1 MTKQK
6 NEKDRRV
13 FLGLSQPP
21 LVSAVEWLVDQH
33 SNNDQL
39 DLSNQILVLPSGRAT
54 RRLMQLL
61 VTEADERG
69 LMFTPPTITTVG
81 HLPEY
86 LYAVEKEL
94 ATDLAQQIAW
104 SKALTQTP
112 PWELKEIVPHAE
124 NKKSLEDWQ
133 PIAQLI
139 SKLHRRLANDVW
151 SFYSIVRELKERKKK
166 FHELKRWEALEG
178 IQNRYYELLN
188 DVDLWDMQ
196 AARNVAVKRKLCST
210 DKQIIMIGAA
220 DLNRSTTG
228 MLQQVADN
236 VTIMIAAPL
245 KWADRFDEFGSL
257 VTEAWLD
264 VEIKIDDSKIRIVD
278 QTDDQAFAAAH
289 YVSELG
295 SEFSAD
301 QITIGIPDPSV
312 VPQIERS
319 LNAVGVQH
327 RNLKGRPLKDTAPVR
342 MMMAVKQYLDEQN
355 YETLATLVR
364 HPDVHR
370 WLCFKSK
377 QVKWLSDLDAYQVEN
392 LPAEIKIADKDPF
405 GDAAKTRARKPT
417 VAEHEQKYVE
427 AEASRIDRLNQI
439 HALIA
444 RLLKPLT
451 GKSRSIA
458 EWTKP
463 WSKVLT
469 TIYGGR
475 KMDRNDIA
483 DRQTVAACA
492 AIYEALGR
500 KQQVPD
506 KWKAKE
512 GASRSL
518 QLALEAASEGT
529 VIPPAIPDAIE
540 LAGWLDLPLDD
551 VPVMIVTGMNDEFVP
566 TSENGHLFL
575 PNSLCEDLGILD
587 NNRRFARDAYAITVI
602 GAVRKHVLFVSGR
615 RDLVGEPRKPSRL
628 LLADNDDLT
637 VARRAKAF
645 FGYSGKNDSRIWL
658 VDKGAEQPKQQQFYI
673 PMPQCTEPVNA
684 LSVTGFREFMKCP
697 YRFYLSKIMRLDA
710 IRDDLRELDGG
721 AFGTLAHDVLE
732 DFAKSDIRDSVD
744 AQRISDFLDERLNH
758 RFQMKY
764 NGSRL
769 PAVRI
774 QVEQLRLRLRKF
786 APLQAR
792 QAADGWKIVSAEEFK
807 LHTIEVDGQPF
818 TLRGTI
824 DRVDVH
830 PDRQQI
836 AIWDYKT
843 ADRGK
848 TPNEYHYAGKQWKDL
863 QLPLYRHLAKEIETI
878 KGMDLSNLQ
887 LGYVLLPREL
897 AKVGFSQAYWSAE
910 ELQAADEKAFEII
923 REIRTGRFWEPVAR
937 PPQFS
942 EAFAAICQDQIFEK
956 YYTDQLPVAASEV
969 SA

>member
-1 MTKQK
+1 MTKTK
-6 NEKDRRV
+6 SEKDRRV

-21 LVSAVEWLVDQH
+21 LVSAVQWLVDQH
-33 SNNDQL
+33 ANNGQL
-39 DLSNQILVLPSGRAT
+39 DLSKQILVLPSGRAT

-61 VTEADERG
+61 VAESDQRD
-69 LMFTPPTITTVG
+69 LLFTPPTITTVG
-81 HLPEY
+81 QLPEH
-86 LYAVEKEL
+86 LYVVEKEL

-104 SKALTQTP
+104 SKALRQTP

-124 NKKSLEDWQ
+124 KKKTLEDWQ

-151 SFYSIVRELKERKKK
+151 SFYSIVRELKARKKK
-166 FHELKRWEALEG
+166 FHELKRWEALQA

-188 DVDLWDMQ
+188 EVDLWDMQ
-196 AARNVAVKRKLCST
+196 AARNVAVKRELCST
-210 DKQIIMIGAA
+210 DRQIVMIAAA
-220 DLNRSTTG
+220 DLNRSTTK
-228 MLQQVADN
+228 MLEQVADK
-236 VTIMIAAPL
+236 VTVLVAAPL
-245 KWADRFDEFGSL
+245 KWADRFDLFGSL
-257 VTEAWLD
+257 VTEKWLD
-264 VEIKIDDSKIRIVD
+264 VEIKIDDAKLRIVD

-289 YVSELG
+289 YISELG
-295 SEFSAD
+295 DQFSAD

-312 VPQIERS
+312 VPQIQRS
-319 LNAVGVQH
+319 LNAIGLKH
-327 RNLKGRPLKDTAPVR
+327 RNLKGRPLKETAPVR
-342 MMMAVKQYLDEQN
+342 MMMAVKQYLDDQN
-355 YETLATLVR
+355 YESLATLVR
-364 HPDVHR
+364 HADVHR

-377 QVKWLSDLDAYQVEN
+377 NVKWLSDLDTYQVEN
-392 LPAEIKIADKDPF
+392 LPAEIQISDKNPF
-405 GDAAKTRARKPT
+405 GDSDRIRQRKSS
-417 VAEHEQKYVE
+417 VAPHEQKYVDE
-427 AEASRIDRLNQI
+427 DADRIDRLNQI
-439 HALIA
+439 HTLIA
-444 RLLKPLT
+444 YLLKPLT
-451 GKSRSIA
+451 GKPRSIA

-483 DRQTVAACA
+483 DRQTIAACA
-492 AIYEALGR
+492 EIYEALGR
-500 KQQVPD
+500 KQQVPN

-518 QLALEAASEGT
+518 QLALEAAAEGT
-529 VIPPAIPDAIE
+529 VVPPPVPDAVE

-551 VPVMIVTGMNDEFVP
+551 APVMIITGMNDEFVP

-602 GAVRKHVLFVSGR
+602 SSVREKVLFVSGR

-628 LLADNDDLT
+628 LLADNDNLT
-637 VARRAKAF
+637 VARRAQAF
-645 FGYSGKNDSRIWL
+645 FGYTGKNDSRIWL
-658 VDKGAEQPKQQQFYI
+658 VDKGAEQPKLQQFYI
-673 PMPQCTEPVNA
+673 PQPHCTETVNA
-684 LSVTGFREFMKCP
+684 LSVTGFREYMKCP
-697 YRFYLSKIMRLDA
+697 YRFYLSKIMRLDDS
-710 IRDDLRELDGG
+710 RDDSRELDGG

-732 DFAKSDIRDSVD
+732 DFATNEIRNSTD
-744 AQRISDFLDERLNH
+744 AQRISDFLDERLNQ
-758 RFQMKY
+758 RFQQKY
-764 NGSRL
+764 HGSRL

-774 QVEQLRLRLRKF
+774 QIEQLRLRLRAF
-786 APLQAR
+786 APLQAK
-792 QAADGWKIVSAEEFK
+792 QAADGWQIVSAEEFK
-807 LHTIEVDGQPF
+807 LHDLDVDGQPF

-830 PDRQQI
+830 PDRQEV

-843 ADRGK
+843 ADRGL
-848 TPNEYHYAGKQWKDL
+848 TPNEYHYSGKKWKDL
-863 QLPLYRHLAKEIETI
+863 QLPLYRHLAKEIDAI
-878 KGMDLSNLQ
+878 KDFDLSKLR

-897 AKVGFSQAYWSAE
+897 DKVGFAPAYWTE
-910 ELQAADEKAFEII
+910 EQLQAADEKAFEII

-942 EAFAAICQDQIFEK
+942 EIFAAICQDQIFEK
-956 YYTDQLPVAASEV
+956 YYPEHDTVTASEV